1 MKHSRYQREVA
12 RRMAQMRPRDK
23 HGRMLPGALETKT
36 WTPGVGSEPVEMKHS
51 TRCIP
56 KMFFWGVV
64 AALVVFLI
72 ITFFI

>member
-12 RRMAQMRPRDK
+12 RRMARMRPRDK

-36 WTPGVGSEPVEMKHS
+36 WTPGVGSELVEMKQS
-51 TRCIP
+51 IRCIP

-64 AALVVFLI
+64 TALLFYLIVSLFL
-72 ITFFI
+72 